1 MEDIVYDPLASYRD
15 KYCGAFRKNAED
27 AFQEI
32 AQKAGID
39 KDANKKLCLE
49 IADLESSL
57 EDLRKRRSRLNF
69 IRVLLW
75 ILAIALFCILPL
87 DVCDQAIGILSLV
100 IAVFIVLYIFISLN
114 KKIKK
119 ANDEI
124 DNLDSSVRQKKEEA
138 WEQMA
143 PLNSLFSWDI
153 PARLIEKTIPI
164 LHFDPYFTKERM
176 AELEDDFGYD
186 NSLNEDASVIYS
198 QSGSINGNPFVIAEV
213 KTTYIGTETYTGQ
226 KTIHWTT
233 TTRGAD
239 GKYHRVSRSQTLT
252 ATVEKPCPRYGKEK
266 FVLYGNEAAP
276 NLKFLRIPAGLS
288 EDGFFQKFRRRQKLK
303 ELQKFSRNLEDDS
316 DYTLM
321 ANHDFEVLFETK
333 NRNNEV
339 EYRLLFTALAQ
350 RQMLD
355 LIKDS
360 TYAFGDDFQFL
371 KQQKINLIIP
381 EHLKE
386 LRLDTN
392 PDQFADYDFERTR
405 SNFVSINQEYFRA
418 VYFAM
423 APLLAIPLYQQ
434 MRTRKTIY
442 GDDCPKSSYWEW
454 EAIANSHGED
464 AFKHEDCITDC
475 ILKTTLQDEY
485 GKAETINVTAHG
497 YAGER
502 CVDYVSVLG
511 GDGKR
516 HKVPV
521 EWILYTPISKTSTML
536 IEEHPEL
543 TAGIMTEDNFYKK
556 GMMLRR
562 GIYSK
567 TPRGFKYS
575 STFR

>member
-1 MEDIVYDPLASYRD
+1 MEDIVYEPLASYRD
-15 KYCGAFRKNAED
+15 KFCNEFRKNAED

-32 AQKAGID
+32 AEKAGID
-39 KDANKKLCLE
+39 KEANKRLCLE
-49 IADLESSL
+49 ITNLESSL
-57 EDLRKRRSRLNF
+57 EDLKKRRFRLNF
-69 IRVLLW
+69 VRAFLW

-87 DVCDQAIGILSLV
+87 GVCDQAIGILCLV
-100 IAVFIVLYIFISLN
+100 IGVIIVLFIFISLN
-114 KKIKK
+114 KKIRE
-119 ANDEI
+119 ANEEI
-124 DNLDSSVRQKKEEA
+124 EDLDFNIKQKKNEA
-138 WEQMA
+138 WKQME

-176 AELEDDFGYD
+176 AELENDFGYD

-213 KTTYIGTETYTGQ
+213 KTTYMGTETYTGR

-252 ATVEKPCPRYGKEK
+252 ATVEKPCPKYGNEK

-288 EDGFFQKFRRRQKLK
+288 EDGFFQDFRRKQKLK

-360 TYAFGDDFQFL
+360 THAFGDDFKFL

-381 EHLKE
+381 EHLKK
-386 LRLDTN
+386 LKLDTN
-392 PDQFADYDFERTR
+392 PNQFADFDFERTK

-442 GDDCPKSSYWEW
+442 GDENQKSSYWEW
-454 EAIANSHGED
+454 EAIANSHGVD
-464 AFKHEDCITDC
+464 SFKHKDCITDC
-475 ILKTTLQDEY
+475 ILKTTMQNEQ
-485 GKAETINVTAHG
+485 GMAATINVTAHG
-497 YAGER
+497 YAGET
-502 CVDYVSVLG
+502 CIDYVSVLG

-521 EWILYTPISKTSTML
+521 EWILYTPISKTSSML

-543 TAGIMTEDNFYKK
+543 TASIMAKTDFYKN
-556 GMMLRR
+556 GMTLRR

-567 TPRGFKYS
+567 KG
-575 STFR
+575 

>member
-1 MEDIVYDPLASYRD
+1 MEDIVYEPLASYRD
-15 KYCGAFRKNAED
+15 KFCSAFRKNAED

-32 AQKAGID
+32 AEKAGID

-49 IADLESSL
+49 IANQESSL
-57 EDLRKRRSRLNF
+57 DDLKKRRSRLNLV
-69 IRVLLW
+69 RVILW
-75 ILAIALFCILPL
+75 IFAITLCCILPIG
-87 DVCDQAIGILSLV
+87 VCEQAIGIACLV
-100 IAVFIVLYIFISLN
+100 IGISIALFIFISLN
-114 KKIKK
+114 KKIRE
-119 ANDEI
+119 ANEEI
-124 DNLDSSVRQKKEEA
+124 EDLDFNVKQKKNEA
-138 WEQMA
+138 WKQME

-176 AELEDDFGYD
+176 AELENDFGYD

-213 KTTYIGTETYTGQ
+213 KTTHIGTETYTGH

-233 TTRGAD
+233 TTKGFD

-252 ATVEKPCPRYGKEK
+252 ATVEKPCPKYGKEK

-276 NLKFLRIPAGLS
+276 NLKFLRIPARLS
-288 EDGFFQKFRRRQKLK
+288 EDGFFQDFRRKQKLK

-355 LIKDS
+355 LIKDTTHS
-360 TYAFGDDFQFL
+360 FGDDFKFL

-381 EHLKE
+381 EHLKK
-386 LRLDTN
+386 LKLDTN
-392 PDQFADYDFERTR
+392 PNQFADFDFERTK

-442 GDDCPKSSYWEW
+442 GEENKKSSYWEW
-454 EAIANSHGED
+454 EAIANSHGVD
-464 AFKHEDCITDC
+464 SFKHKDCITDC
-475 ILKTTLQDEY
+475 ILKTTMQNEQ
-485 GKAETINVTAHG
+485 GRAATINVTAHG
-497 YAGER
+497 YAGEK

-521 EWILYTPISKTSTML
+521 EWILYTPISKTSSML

-543 TAGIMTEDNFYKK
+543 TTSIMAKTDFYKN
-556 GMMLRR
+556 GMTLRR

-567 TPRGFKYS
+567 KS
-575 STFR
+575 